1 MPTSWVQPILIY
13 SIIYDVATYLILSSI
28 LIFVYKKKIISIK
41 FLFINFICLLTPF
54 LFNGFLFDWSQ
65 FPDQSKYLDLS
76 FKIREDPKEFFY
88 FIKVPFQDF
97 KLYLSS
103 AIYAF
108 SPILSMETYGG
119 ISLYNRFLFL
129 ITLVFLFHKKFID
142 NYILILLL
150 ISPSLI
156 LYSSIALR
164 DNLIIVLIF
173 WFLYFFYQKKY
184 YSLIITT
191 ILISLIRYPII
202 INLLIF
208 FIVSSIV
215 KDNKINYKN
224 LIFVSI
230 ILLPS
235 LVLFKDQIINTL
247 NFFRAGFFF

>member
-1 MPTSWVQPILIY
+1 M
-13 SIIYDVATYLILSSI
+13 
-28 LIFVYKKKIISIK
+28 
-41 FLFINFICLLTPF
+41 
-54 LFNGFLFDWSQ
+54 
-65 FPDQSKYLDLS
+65 
-76 FKIREDPKEFFY
+76 
-88 FIKVPFQDF
+88 
-97 KLYLSS
+97 
-103 AIYAF
+103 
-108 SPILSMETYGG
+108 
-119 ISLYNRFLFL
+119 
-129 ITLVFLFHKKFID
+129 FLFHKKFID

-184 YSLIITT
+184 YFLIITT

-235 LVLFKDQIINTL
+235 LVLFNDQIINTL
-247 NFFRAGFFF
+247 NFFRAGFFSEEYGRYESITHQIDYENFSFDFSLRSLLLAINGFFNFIFPPFLKGKITFFI